1 MRTWRA
7 APHVELANM
16 RLPASPKVL
25 TGFFRRYGAF
35 DASVNYVDPISSMGR
50 TPSIPATE
58 MLSLGHPE
66 LVKQDFSL
74 TMNDL
79 AQAQTTLRMAW
90 RGDRTMFIPMEQ
102 AIMRGEFIVAS
113 PVRRD
118 DLLTTH

>member
-1 MRTWRA
+1 
-7 APHVELANM
+7 
-16 RLPASPKVL
+16 
-25 TGFFRRYGAF
+25 
-35 DASVNYVDPISSMGR
+35 
-50 TPSIPATE
+50 